1 MAPSRVQLVRANTSS
16 LEVSW
21 GPSKTAD
28 TYLLQLQRY
37 DIPTTPAAAAPASHA
52 VPAPASH
59 AVPPPGSPS
68 AAGRFTWTGG
78 RVGVTLPHLLC
89 FCSGPE
95 DGDGARCSR
104 VAACPARSDGKD
116 GPRLIGRRK
125 RSRFHGNPPVCPQP
139 ISSSPQMSGMA
150 ALAAAAAAVTQKIP
164 PSSAAVLGAV
174 KTVSCRGDVTIGG
187 S

>member
-37 DIPTTPAAAAPASHA
+37 DIPATPGSAPAATT
-52 VPAPASH
+52 PASH

-78 RVGVTLPHLLC
+78 RVGVTLPHLLLC
-89 FCSGPE
+89 FCSRPE
-95 DGDGARCSR
+95 DGDTFCRCSC
-104 VAACPARSDGKD
+104 VATCPAQSDGKD
-116 GPRLIGRRK
+116 GPCLLGHRK
-125 RSRFHGNPPVCPQP
+125 RICFHGNLPICSQP
-139 ISSSPQMSGMA
+139 IGSNPQMSGMA
-150 ALAAAAAAVTQKIP
+150 ALAAAAAVTQKIP
-164 PSSAAVLGAV
+164 PSSAAVLGAL
-174 KTVSCRGDVTIGG
+174 KTVSCHGDVTI
-187 S
+187 